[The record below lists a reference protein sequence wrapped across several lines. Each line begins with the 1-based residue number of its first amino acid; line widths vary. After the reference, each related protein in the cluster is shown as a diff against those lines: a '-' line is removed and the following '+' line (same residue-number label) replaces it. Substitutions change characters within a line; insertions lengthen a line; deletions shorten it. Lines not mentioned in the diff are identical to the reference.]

1 MAMGDGVNIAA
12 RLEGIAK
19 PGGSSAIRLMQQKR
33 RNLEAVLQRSNE
45 VQALDPRHI
54 YIRTRFA
61 CIFALSYVGD
71 NDAGG
76 SCSGHV
82 FNPSHQHRG
91 LILPAASPHFVHDH
105 MAKNTARSTEDEGRA
120 SRDADRSCP
129 QFAGQE

>member
-71 NDAGG
+71 NDGGG

-82 FNPSHQHRG
+82 FNQSQPSTPG
-91 LILPAASPHFVHDH
+91 F
-105 MAKNTARSTEDEGRA
+105 NSTGRIPTF
-120 SRDADRSCP
+120 RP
-129 QFAGQE
+129 